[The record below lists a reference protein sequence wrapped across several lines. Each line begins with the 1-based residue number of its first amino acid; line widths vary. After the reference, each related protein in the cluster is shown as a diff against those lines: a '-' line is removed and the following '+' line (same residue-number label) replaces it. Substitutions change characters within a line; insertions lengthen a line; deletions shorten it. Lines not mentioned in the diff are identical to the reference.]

1 MKQGIAWFM
10 IIILVMGCA
19 GKSAINPIS
28 EEDRIPLDINVQV
41 RIAEVDNLGNT
52 YVVDAK
58 NRLIRYDKG
67 FKELYRYA
75 NNKNGMISTIDVTN
89 PLRIVV
95 FYNDF
100 NQVKI
105 FDNTLSIIREFDF
118 TQQYL
123 DITAC
128 SVTNDG
134 NLWVYDAVRLR
145 LVKVDDNGNIILQSN
160 NVTDFGMAGMYITKI
175 LENGN
180 YVVLCDYD
188 KGFWFFDNFGQ
199 YIYHFPVQGL
209 RSFQFD
215 GKMIVY
221 YTDSGLKTFSIQ
233 QKERQIIGISSIK
246 VTDDLKYI
254 LYNDGYYYGIYNQ
267 GVTKKRVD
275 E

>member
-1 MKQGIAWFM
+1 M
-10 IIILVMGCA
+10 IFILAMGCA
-19 GKSAINPIS
+19 GKSAIQPVSDEN
-28 EEDRIPLDINVQV
+28 RIPMDINVNV
-41 RIAEVDNLGNT
+41 RLAEVDNLGNI
-52 YVVDAK
+52 YVIDAK
-58 NRLIRYDKG
+58 NRLIKYDTG

-75 NNKNGMISTIDVTN
+75 NNKNGMISAIDVTN
-89 PLRIVV
+89 PLRMVV

-105 FDNTLSIIREFDF
+105 LDNTLSIIREFDF
-118 TQQYL
+118 SQQYL

-128 SVTNDG
+128 GITNDG
-134 NLWVYDAVRLR
+134 NLWLYDAVRFR
-145 LVKVDDNGNIILQSN
+145 LMKVDDNGNIILQSN
-160 NVTDFGMAGMYITKI
+160 NVSDFGMAGMQITKI

-215 GKMIVY
+215 GKQIIY

-233 QKERQIIGISSIK
+233 QKERQIIGVSSMEIAE
-246 VTDDLKYI
+246 DLNYI
-254 LYNDGYYYGIYNQ
+254 LYNDGYYYGIYTQ
-267 GVTKKRVD
+267 GVIRKRVD
-275 E
+275 D